1 MRGLQPGQ
9 EEQVL
14 AECLMTIV
22 TRLLLTS
29 VEGVTAVPC
38 GSRVSTVEYSL
49 EECLNRCINRRNFF
63 RILLCLTYSQTLR

>member
-22 TRLLLTS
+22 TTRLLLTS
-29 VEGVTAVPC
+29 VEGMTAVLC

-49 EECLNRCINRRNFF
+49 EKCLDRCINRRIFF
-63 RILLCLTYSQTLR
+63 RILICLT